1 MCSPDSDEDDD
12 DDDVGYNPPPSYSE
26 KRPTP
31 AARKQPC
38 AEALYDFEPENE
50 GELGFEEGQMIT
62 LTSRIDENWLE
73 GECNGVTGYFPS
85 SYVQIIQ
92 DLP

>member
-1 MCSPDSDEDDD
+1 MIKIVICTFIISVADGRS
-12 DDDVGYNPPPSYSE
+12 
-26 KRPTP
+26 
-31 AARKQPC
+31 QPQ

-50 GELGFEEGQMIT
+50 GELGFKEGDIIV

-73 GECNGVTGYFPS
+73 GRVNGQAGFFPVT
-85 SYVQIIQ
+85 YVKILV